1 MKWYALFVETGQEEK
16 LKQLIN
22 TVYPDDDIKI
32 LIPQRKLKERRQGKT
47 YEVVKTVSRIC
58 SHKYGYGCRYV
69 LQDIKTAYG
78 VQYSER

>member
-32 LIPQRKLKERRQGKT
+32 LIPQRKLKERRQ
-47 YEVVKTVSRIC
+47 
-58 SHKYGYGCRYV
+58 
-69 LQDIKTAYG
+69 
-78 VQYSER
+78 ERPTR